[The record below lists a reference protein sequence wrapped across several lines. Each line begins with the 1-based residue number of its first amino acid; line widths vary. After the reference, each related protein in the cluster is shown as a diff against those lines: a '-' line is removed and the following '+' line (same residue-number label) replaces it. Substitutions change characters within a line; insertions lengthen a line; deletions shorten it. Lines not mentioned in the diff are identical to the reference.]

1 MIIMINGA
9 PEERKGE
16 HVSGPLE
23 GVRVLEVA
31 SFVFV
36 PASAAILADWGA
48 DVLKIEHP
56 SYGDPVRQVAAW
68 GVPAAVNGV
77 SHLFE
82 VGNRGKRGMGLD
94 LNTDEGRAILLSL
107 VDTADVFLTN
117 LLPAAR
123 TKLGIEPDDILGRN
137 PRVVYGRGTAQGP
150 RGPLAARGG
159 FDGITYWGRS
169 GAAIGVSTPGQEFPS
184 PMPGPG
190 FGDLQSG
197 MALAGGIGAAL
208 FQRERTGVGTV
219 VDVSLM
225 SAGLWAM
232 GMTISGASVL
242 DVDELPYQGHFQSPN
257 PLTNQYRTKDGHFV
271 ALGFLQADR
280 YWPEFC
286 MVVDR
291 PEWIGDAR
299 FASLDDRRRNSEAC
313 VAMLD
318 ELFLE
323 RTLAEWEDVLSRQ
336 QGQWDVFLKAGRVRY
351 DEQVQANDYAQLVEH
366 DGDGKVVLV
375 PAPAQFGGEMTTLGR
390 GPALGADTDAVLA
403 ELGLDA
409 AAIADLRARGIAG

>member
-1 MIIMINGA
+1 MWENGK
-9 PEERKGE
+9 KGE
-16 HVSGPLE
+16 RVPGPLE

-48 DVLKIEHP
+48 EVIKVEHP
-56 SYGDPVRQVAAW
+56 TWGDPVRQVAAW
-68 GVPAAVNGV
+68 GVPSRVNGV

-82 VGNRGKRGMGLD
+82 VGNRGKRAIGLD
-94 LNTDEGRAILLSL
+94 MSQAEGRDILMSL
-107 VDTADVFLTN
+107 VDTADVFVTN

-123 TKLGIEPDDILGRN
+123 TKLGIEPEDVMGRN
-137 PRVVYGRGTAQGP
+137 PRIVYGRGTAQGP
-150 RGPLAARGG
+150 RGPSAGKGG

-169 GAAIGVSTPGQEFPS
+169 GAAQGVTPAGQEYPS

-208 FQRERTGVGTV
+208 FQRERTGVGTI

-225 SAGLWAM
+225 SAGMWAM
-232 GMTISGASVL
+232 AMTISGASVL
-242 DVDELPYQGHFQSPN
+242 DVDELPREDRTKSPN
-257 PLTNQYRTKDGHFV
+257 PLTNQYRTKDGHFI

-286 MVVDR
+286 VTVDHI
-291 PEWIGDAR
+291 EWIADER
-299 FASLDDRRRNSEAC
+299 FSTIDSRTEHAAEC

-318 ELFLE
+318 ELFAE

-351 DEQVQANDYAQLVEH
+351 DEQVQANDYAQLIEH
-366 DGDGKVVLV
+366 DGDGKIVLV
-375 PAPAQFGGEMTTLGR
+375 PAPAQFGGEVTQLGK
-390 GPALGADTDAVLA
+390 GPSLGADTDVLLT
-403 ELGLDA
+403 ELGLSG
-409 AAIADLRARGIAG
+409 AAIEDLRSRGVVG

>member
-1 MIIMINGA
+1 
-9 PEERKGE
+9 
-16 HVSGPLE
+16 LE

-48 DVLKIEHP
+48 EVIKIEHP
-56 SYGDPVRQVAAW
+56 AWGDPVRQVAAW
-68 GVPAAVNGV
+68 GVPARVNGV

-82 VGNRGKRGMGLD
+82 VGNRGKRAVGID
-94 LNTDEGRAILLSL
+94 INTADGHEILMSL
-107 VDTADVFLTN
+107 VDTADVFVTN
-117 LLPAAR
+117 LLTAAR
-123 TKLGIEPDDILGRN
+123 TKLGIEPDDVMGRN
-137 PRVVYGRGTAQGP
+137 PRIVYGRGSAQGP
-150 RGPLAARGG
+150 RGPLAGRGG

-169 GAAIGVSTPGQEFPS
+169 GAAIGVTTPGQEFPS

-197 MALAGGIGAAL
+197 MALAGGIGTAL
-208 FQRERTGVGTV
+208 YQREKTGVGTI

-242 DVDELPYQGHFQSPN
+242 DVDELPHQDHFASPN
-257 PLTNQYRTKDGHFV
+257 PLTNQYRTKDGHFI

-286 MVVDR
+286 LVVDHL
-291 PEWIGDAR
+291 EWLADER
-299 FASLDDRRRNSEAC
+299 FASLESRAANSEAC

-318 ELFLE
+318 ELFAQ
-323 RTLAEWEDVLSRQ
+323 RPLAEWEDVLSRQ
-336 QGQWDVFLKAGRVRY
+336 QGQWDVFLKAGRIRY
-351 DEQVQANDYAQLVEH
+351 DEQVQANDYAQLVDH

-375 PAPAQFGGEMTTLGR
+375 PAPAQFGGQMPTLGK
-390 GPALGADTDAVLA
+390 GPQLGADTDDLLA
-403 ELGLDA
+403 ELGFA
-409 AAIADLRARGIAG
+409 PTAIADLRARGVVG

>member
-1 MIIMINGA
+1 M
-9 PEERKGE
+9 P
-16 HVSGPLE
+16 GPLD

-36 PASAAILADWGA
+36 PASAAVLADWGA

-56 SYGDPVRQVAAW
+56 SWGDPVRQVAAW
-68 GVPAAVNGV
+68 GVPARVKGV

-82 VGNRGKRGMGLD
+82 VGNRGKRALGLD
-94 LNTDEGRAILLSL
+94 INTDEGRAILMSL

-123 TKLGIEPDDILGRN
+123 TKLGIEPDDVLGRN
-137 PRVVYGRGTAQGP
+137 PRIVYGRGTAQGP
-150 RGPLAARGG
+150 RGPLAGKGG

-169 GAAIGVSTPGQEFPS
+169 GAAIGVTTPGQEFPS

-208 FQRERTGVGTV
+208 FQRERTGKGTI

-242 DVDELPYQGHFQSPN
+242 DVDELPHQGHFASPN
-257 PLTNQYRTKDGHFV
+257 PLTNQYRTSDGHFV

-286 MVVDR
+286 MVVDHL
-291 PEWIGDAR
+291 EWIADER
-299 FASLDDRRRNSEAC
+299 FATIQSRAANAEAC

-318 ELFLE
+318 QLFAE
-323 RTLAEWEDVLSRQ
+323 RPLAEWEDVLSRQ

-351 DEQVQANDYAQLVEH
+351 DEQVQANEYAQLIHH
-366 DGDGKVVLV
+366 DDDGEVVLV
-375 PAPAQFGGEMTTLGR
+375 PAPAQFGGEVTQLGR
-390 GPALGADTDAVLA
+390 GPGLGADTDDVMA
-403 ELGLDA
+403 ELGFDA
-409 AAIADLRARGIAG
+409 TAIADLRERGIIG

>member
-1 MIIMINGA
+1 M
-9 PEERKGE
+9 P
-16 HVSGPLE
+16 GPLD

-48 DVLKIEHP
+48 EVLKIEHP
-56 SYGDPVRQVAAW
+56 SWGDPVRQVAAW
-68 GVPAAVNGV
+68 GVPARVKGV

-82 VGNRGKRGMGLD
+82 VGNRGKRALGID
-94 LNTDEGRAILLSL
+94 INTDEGRDILMSL
-107 VDTADVFLTN
+107 VDTADVFVTN

-123 TKLGIEPDDILGRN
+123 TKLGIEPEDVMGRN
-137 PRVVYGRGTAQGP
+137 PRIVYGRGTAQGP
-150 RGPLAARGG
+150 RGPLAGKGG

-169 GAAIGVSTPGQEFPS
+169 GAAIGVTPPGQEFPS

-197 MALAGGIGAAL
+197 MALAGGIGTAL
-208 FQRERTGVGTV
+208 FQRERTGVGTI

-225 SAGLWAM
+225 SAGMWAM
-232 GMTISGASVL
+232 GMTISGSSVL
-242 DVDELPYQGHFQSPN
+242 DVDDLPHQGHFASPN

-286 MVVDR
+286 MVVDHL
-291 PEWIGDAR
+291 EWIADER
-299 FASLDDRRRNSEAC
+299 FATLESRAAHSEAC

-318 ELFLE
+318 DLFAE
-323 RTLAEWEDVLSRQ
+323 RTLAEWEEVLSRQ
-336 QGQWDVFLKAGRVRY
+336 QGQWDVFLRAGRVRY
-351 DEQVQANDYAQLVEH
+351 DEQVLANEYAQLIEH
-366 DGDGKVVLV
+366 DDDGKVVLV
-375 PAPAQFGGEMTTLGR
+375 PAPAQFGGEVTQLGR
-390 GPALGADTDAVLA
+390 GPALGADTDDVMA
-403 ELGLDA
+403 ELGFDA
-409 AAIADLRARGIAG
+409 AAIAGLRERGVIG

>member
-1 MIIMINGA
+1 V
-9 PEERKGE
+9 P
-16 HVSGPLE
+16 GPLD

-48 DVLKIEHP
+48 EVLKVEHP
-56 SYGDPVRQVAAW
+56 VDGDPVRKVAAW
-68 GVPAAVNGV
+68 GVPASVHGV

-82 VGNRGKRGMGLD
+82 VGNRGKRAIGLD
-94 LNTDEGRAILLSL
+94 INTREGREILMSL
-107 VDTADVFLTN
+107 VDTADVFVTN

-137 PRVVYGRGTAQGP
+137 PRIIYGRGSAQGP

-169 GAAIGVSTPGQEFPS
+169 GAAIGVSMPGQEYPS

-208 FQRERTGVGTV
+208 FQRERTGAGTV

-232 GMTISGASVL
+232 GMTVSGASVL
-242 DVDELPYQGHFQSPN
+242 DVDELPYQGRLQSAN
-257 PLTNQYRTKDGHFV
+257 PLTNQYRTKDGHFI

-286 MVVDR
+286 IVVDKL
-291 PEWIGDAR
+291 EWVVDPR
-299 FASLDDRRRNSEAC
+299 FATMDDRRVNSEIC
-313 VAMLD
+313 VKMLD
-318 ELFLE
+318 ELFAE
-323 RTLAEWEDVLSRQ
+323 HTLAEWEDVLSRQ
-336 QGQWDVFLKAGRVRY
+336 PGQWDVLLKAGQVRY
-351 DEQVQANDYAQLVEH
+351 DEQVQANSYAQLVEH

-375 PAPAQFGGEMTTLGR
+375 PAPAQFGGEVTRLGR

-403 ELGLDA
+403 EQGFGE
-409 AAIADLRARGIAG
+409 AAIADLRGRGIVG